1 MQVIRAQLTRF
12 PAPHSFQYSPAQQ
25 INSSPAVFL
34 GGIMHGIYVGA
45 TSAYAGKNLVA
56 LGLGLKLQKDGYRV
70 GYMKPIGALPFKKDG
85 KPGDEDAFF
94 IQDVL
99 GLEGDSSDV
108 TPVVVDQDFMVKA
121 FSGRTEDLMP
131 RIEDAYARLSKD
143 KDVMI
148 VSGSG
153 SMFSGKYCNL
163 DGVSIVKRLGL
174 QALVIDR
181 FDKELK
187 YDYLA
192 VMKESLGDKFLGAIL
207 NDIPA
212 SFTSELTTML
222 IPFFEQQGIHILGTI
237 PSDPLMGA
245 IRVEDLCERL
255 GGQLITAQDKKDKVV
270 ENFLI
275 GTMQVENFMTHF
287 KKSRRSAVI
296 VGGDRSDVH
305 LVALEGAC
313 ECLIMTGNLYPNDII
328 MTRAE
333 VLGIPLIVVRDDTY
347 TVARKM
353 EVILSRSKL
362 RDAIKIRHGGD
373 LVASLLDFDH
383 IKEKIDLA

>member
-1 MQVIRAQLTRF
+1 ML
-12 PAPHSFQYSPAQQ
+12 
-25 INSSPAVFL
+25 
-34 GGIMHGIYVGA
+34 GIYVGA

-56 LGLGLKLQKDGYRV
+56 MGLGLKLQKDGYRV

-94 IQDVL
+94 VQEIL
-99 GLEGDSSDV
+99 GLDDDPRDV
-108 TPVVVDQDFMVKA
+108 TPVVVDQDFMVRA
-121 FSGRTEDLMP
+121 FSGRTEDFMP
-131 RIEDAYARLSKD
+131 RIEAAYAKLAKD

-163 DGVSIVKRLGL
+163 DGVSIVKRLGIKS
-174 QALVIDR
+174 LVIDR

-192 VMKESLGDKFLGAIL
+192 VMKETLGDHLLGAVL
-207 NDIPA
+207 NDIPP
-212 SFTSELTTML
+212 SFMRELTTML
-222 IPFFEQQGIHILGTI
+222 VPFFEQQGIHILGTM

-245 IRVEDLCERL
+245 IRVEDLCDRL
-255 GGQLITAQDKKDKVV
+255 GGKLITAQEKKDRVV

-305 LVALEGAC
+305 LVALEGQC
-313 ECLIMTGNLYPNDII
+313 ECLVLTGNLYPNDII

-333 VLGIPLIVVRDDTY
+333 VLGIPLVLVKDDTY
-347 TVARKM
+347 AVAQKM
-353 EVILSRSKL
+353 EAILSRCKL
-362 RDAIKIRHGGD
+362 RDTVKIQHGAQ
-373 LVASLLDFDH
+373 LVASLIDFEH
-383 IKEKIDLA
+383 IREQTGLT